1 MAITNEQ
8 IDALPDYDASR
19 MLKMVNH
26 AIMSLLGG
34 GQSYTIDQNTYTKA
48 DLAKLKEF
56 RRELMAE
63 GALDSDETGSSIA
76 LARFGDAQ

>member
-1 MAITNEQ
+1 MAISNES
-8 IDALPDYDASR
+8 IDALPDYTPAR

-26 AIMSLLGG
+26 AIMTLLGG

-48 DLAKLKEF
+48 DLDKLRAL

-63 GALDSDETGSSIA
+63 GAVDEDGTGMIA
-76 LARFGDAQ
+76 MAQFGNPQ